1 MTASTE
7 YAPGAQDVTSAKGA
21 DAAASGVAGS
31 SSPAR
36 PAHSFPVHSAARAL
50 LVRRAMAEHSTLAL
64 DGIDKLLAAGHTDA
78 ALIQLEGLRE
88 AEKLLQGRIATAIRT
103 LMVGGA
109 G

>member
-1 MTASTE
+1 MTAPTP
-7 YAPGAQDVTSAKGA
+7 YAPGAQDPTSAKGA
-21 DAAASGVAGS
+21 GAAASGDAGS

-36 PAHSFPVHSAARAL
+36 PAQSFPTASAARAL

-64 DGIDKLLAAGHTDA
+64 DGIDMLLDAGHTDA

-88 AEKLLQGRIATAIRT
+88 AEKLLAARIASTIRT
-103 LMVGGA
+103 LLTGSA